1 MSLVTVSLV
10 VSDLFFMVD
19 NKAYWDALEHNP
31 EEAESILLENAEQFC
46 DLIEHLGEQYTP
58 DEIVADFLERA

>member
-19 NKAYWDALEHNP
+19 NSAYWKTLEHNP
-31 EEAESILLENAEQFC
+31 EEAQSILQENAELFC
-46 DLIEHLGEQYTP
+46 DLIEHLGEQYTA
-58 DEIVADFLERA
+58 DEIVADYLDRV